1 MPSQYPKATNAYD
14 PTQVNQL
21 VRTLIND
28 LTRLEQPVASGYSA
42 GDTSASRTLSGAG
55 QTYATGYVGT
65 VTVVTNGSTSVT
77 VNSGTSSDL
86 NNVAQVLAALI
97 DDMKARGLLG

>member
-1 MPSQYPKATNAYD
+1 MPSQYPKATNEYD
-14 PTQVNQL
+14 RTQIDQL
-21 VRTLIND
+21 VRTLTND
-28 LTRLEQPVASGYSA
+28 LTRLEQPAGVGYQT
-42 GDTSASRTLSGAG
+42 GDTSLARVLFGAG

-65 VTVVTNGSTSVT
+65 VTVSTNGSTSVT

-97 DDMKARGLLG
+97 YDMKARGLLG